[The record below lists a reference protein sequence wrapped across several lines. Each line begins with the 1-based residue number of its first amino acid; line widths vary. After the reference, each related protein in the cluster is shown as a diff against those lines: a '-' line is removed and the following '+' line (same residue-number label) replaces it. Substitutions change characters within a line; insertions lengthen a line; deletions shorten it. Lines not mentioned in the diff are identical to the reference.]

1 MFYLKFRPQKVK
13 ELDLEPIRQKMAE
26 ILMAKRLP
34 HAFLFAGPKG
44 TGKTSAARILAKA
57 VNCLTKGGYEPC
69 NRCSICKSISR
80 GTALDLIEVDAAS
93 NRGIDDVRNLREKVK
108 LVPSEAKYKVYVI
121 DEAHMLTREA
131 FNALLKTLEEPPE
144 HAIFVLCT
152 TEPEK
157 LPETIISRCIHLRFR
172 RGSPAEVKRSLERV
186 MKAEKIKIEPE
197 AVELIAENSD
207 GSFRDAQKVLEQL
220 VMKKKKITQKMVEE
234 EMGRSE
240 KVLAEKF
247 LELLFKKEAKGAIEE
262 INWQVKQGLNLEE
275 FTNLIFEKLR
285 VLLLDSVGFQP
296 EDETLVEVRL
306 SFSKE
311 EIMQLIGLFETASR
325 SLKSAVI
332 PQLPLEMVV
341 VEWCLESIKTQEH
354 KNTRTKKHKSI
365 KPQGRKSNKGLDLKK
380 IEERWEEILKEIKP
394 LNHSV
399 EALLRSAKPLSLH
412 GKILTLEVFYP
423 FHQERLNTEKNRR
436 LIEKV
441 VSEVVKK
448 EIGLKCVLAKKNS

>member
-26 ILMAKRLP
+26 ILTAERLP

-57 VNCLTKGGYEPC
+57 VNCLTKGGFEPC
-69 NRCSICKSISR
+69 NRCSICRSITG

-157 LPETIISRCIHLRFR
+157 LPETIVSRCLHLQFR
-172 RGSPAEVKRSLERV
+172 RGSPAEVRRSLERV
-186 MKAEKIKIEPE
+186 VRAEKIKIEPE
-197 AVELIAENSD
+197 AVGLIAENSE

-220 VMKKKKITQKMVEE
+220 VMKKKKITQKMVKE

-240 KVLAEKF
+240 EAAVEKF

-262 INWQVKQGLNLEE
+262 INRQVKQGLNLGE
-275 FTNLIFEKLR
+275 FTNLILEKLR
-285 VLLLDSVGFQP
+285 LLLLGAVGLHF
-296 EDETLVEVRL
+296 EDEVVGVNLP
-306 SFSKE
+306 FSKE
-311 EIMQLIGLFETASR
+311 EIIQLIELFETASR
-325 SLKSAVI
+325 TLKSAVI
-332 PQLPLEMVV
+332 PQLPLEMAVAK
-341 VEWCLESIKTQEH
+341 WGLENIKTQEH

-365 KPQGRKSNKGLDLKK
+365 KPQRRKSNKGLDLKE
-380 IEERWEEILKEIKP
+380 IEERWEEILKGVKP

-436 LIEKV
+436 LIEEVISKV
-441 VSEVVKK
+441 IRKEVGV
-448 EIGLKCVLAKKNS
+448 KCVLGNKKS